1 MPAIDTADDN
11 ESNNVNESQDS
22 LVPGQ
27 PEAGGVSSRKL
38 YRNCGGAYGCFTHTC

>member
-1 MPAIDTADDN
+1 MPDNDTADNN

-27 PEAGGVSSRKL
+27 PEQRGILTQAI
-38 YRNCGGAYGCFTHTC
+38 